1 MIIMIKIMIII
12 GGSRNTNNKNNA
24 TVAYS
29 HVQELNLRKSK
40 MKLDFIA
47 NTSKHIKVERKI

>member
-1 MIIMIKIMIII
+1 MIKIMIII

-47 NTSKHIKVERKI
+47 NTSKHIKVEKKI